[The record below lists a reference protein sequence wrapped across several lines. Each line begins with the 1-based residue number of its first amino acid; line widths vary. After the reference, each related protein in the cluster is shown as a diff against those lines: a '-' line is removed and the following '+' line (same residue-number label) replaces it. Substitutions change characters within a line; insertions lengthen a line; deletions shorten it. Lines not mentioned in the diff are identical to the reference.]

1 MKLWIDDIRNPER
14 FLGKEKAEGIV
25 WKKEAWSARNYLFK
39 EVNEDID
46 TLYLDNFLGD
56 RQITGESMLETL
68 AFRLR
73 KFPKLKKIYLH
84 SSDDRVVDRCIE
96 KYKEKLAEHG
106 IELIDAEYREHD

>member
-1 MKLWIDDIRNPER
+1 MKLWIDDVRNPER
-14 FLGKEKAEGIV
+14 FLGKEKAEGVV

-39 EVNEDID
+39 EVSEDID

-68 AFRLR
+68 VFRLR